1 MCGQTQPGSASAV
14 RACSAFLRARTVQH
28 PSRLL
33 LCLCCFPCACA
44 VFASRDCVAN
54 GLFMGCSE
62 FQLLAAPADWWLLQW
77 LGSRFAVFV
86 APNDVW
92 FKAGRLN

>member
-1 MCGQTQPGSASAV
+1 
-14 RACSAFLRARTVQH
+14 
-28 PSRLL
+28 
-33 LCLCCFPCACA
+33 

-92 FKAGRLN
+92 FKAGRLD